1 MNDKKYEILMDE
13 KNTIEIE
20 GHTLHRIRALKDFRE
35 ARHWVAEKKYCF
47 RQDITMLIEKWSDNI

>member
-1 MNDKKYEILMDE
+1 MKRSRS
-13 KNTIEIE
+13 
-20 GHTLHRIRALKDFRE
+20 GFSRALKDFRE